1 MLTFECLA
9 VNQSLG
15 ELVLKYINYVERSSL
30 VEEVYQLVGNLC
42 DEFTL
47 HPWNNFNAPKF
58 GVYDR
63 GQLNLLFNLFIWSNF
78 ELGIVISS
86 GEPFV
91 ILCLIFLFQFV
102 NEVLVDP
109 VNFGLQKLD
118 IVNFGIW
125 G

>member
-1 MLTFECLA
+1 M
-9 VNQSLG
+9 
-15 ELVLKYINYVERSSL
+15 
-30 VEEVYQLVGNLC
+30 
-42 DEFTL
+42 
-47 HPWNNFNAPKF
+47 
-58 GVYDR
+58 
-63 GQLNLLFNLFIWSNF
+63 NLLFDLFIWSNF